1 MAEDKKS
8 SEGVVSIELSDS
20 EKTAAAVILNIALR
34 DCEPKVEPFTG
45 RRLSESGL
53 RPEFAKKLNAVFVQL
68 AGRDHDVYEKLYGKT
83 VTEPLETG
91 GAIEITSEQKDAF
104 LGEVRREAQNID
116 RLQPE
121 YAQTLTTLMQK
132 LF

>member
-34 DCEPKVEPFTG
+34 DCEPQVEPFTG
-45 RRLSESGL
+45 RRLSSSGL
-53 RPEFAKKLNAVFVQL
+53 IQEFAKNLNAVFVQL
-68 AGRDHDVYEKLYGKT
+68 EGRDHDVYEKVYGRTITKPF
-83 VTEPLETG
+83 ESG
-91 GAIEITSEQKDAF
+91 GAIEITNEQKNAF